1 MVQIQSIR
9 NHGVPIIF
17 LYLTTLVCFVGDKN
31 GIHHTKRRNFIESNM
46 NFGDLEDKPQTA
58 GLMEVAFLQLHGLG
72 ALLKHL
78 VHGLIFKIWVP
89 PLPTGV

>member
-1 MVQIQSIR
+1 
-9 NHGVPIIF
+9 
-17 LYLTTLVCFVGDKN
+17 
-31 GIHHTKRRNFIESNM
+31 M